1 MNPFAAAAVAVAFWL
16 FLAAAA
22 VAGIIADYRKRQ
34 LALEPL
40 RLAIERGQTLDPEVV
55 RQLLGPDRW
64 PYGTGRVDPI
74 QLRMASIIV
83 ISAGVGVGILAV
95 FLGQVAPVAVL
106 PTVGAGILVLCIGIG
121 LNIAARMLARERA
134 LNRLQSPPA

>member
-1 MNPFAAAAVAVAFWL
+1 MNYFAAAAVGVAFWL

-22 VAGIIADYRKRQ
+22 VAGIVAEYRKRQ

-40 RLAIERGQTLDPEVV
+40 RLAIERGQTLDPETV
-55 RQLLGPDRW
+55 RQLLGSDRW
-64 PYGTGRVDPI
+64 PYGSGRVEPI
-74 QLRMASIIV
+74 QLRVASIV
-83 ISAGVGVGILAV
+83 VVSAGVGVGILAM

-106 PTVGAGILVLCIGIG
+106 PTIGAGILVLCIGVG

-134 LNRLQSPPA
+134 VNPLQSPPA